1 MLNFYR
7 RVLRLRHKLQC
18 SDTSLEWLAE
28 DMPSGQPDGA
38 DGLEG
43 GVIAYRRANGW
54 ASVTN
59 FSSSPVKLPPGD
71 IILTSSRLEDD
82 GSLPQD
88 TTAWVMLK
96 Q

>member
-18 SDTSLEWLAE
+18 SDTSLEWLDE
-28 DMPSGQPDGA
+28 DMPSGRADGA

-59 FSSSPVKLPPGD
+59 FSSSPVKLPSGD
-71 IILTSSRLEDD
+71 IILTSSRLEAD